1 MDLLYEICL
10 FFLKAGAF
18 SFGGGYGV
26 LYMLQNEIVYQK
38 HWISPEAFVDI
49 VAIAEMTPGP
59 IAVNASTFVGYT
71 LLGPLAGVLATLCIV
86 AVPFVLSLTVSVFYG
101 KFKDNCDVRGALK
114 GIRPAVVGLVAAV
127 SLGIAQVSLTDG
139 ISTAIF
145 ILGAA
150 LLFRWKIHPI
160 AVMLLSGFLG
170 IFLYSGIFA
179 VGA

>member
-1 MDLLYEICL
+1 MDLLFEICA

-26 LYMLQNEIVYQK
+26 LYMLQSEVVYENQ
-38 HWISPEAFVDI
+38 WISPEAFVDI

-71 LLGPLAGVLATLCIV
+71 LLGPLAGILATLCIV
-86 AVPFVLSLTVSVFYG
+86 TVPFILSLCVSAFYQ
-101 KFKDNCDVRGALK
+101 KFKDNCTVRGALK
-114 GIRPAVVGLVAAV
+114 GIRPAVVGLIAAV

-139 ISTAIF
+139 ISAAIF
-145 ILGAA
+145 IAGAA

-160 AVMLLSGFLG
+160 AVMLLSGFMG
-170 IFLYSGIFA
+170 IFLHAGIFA
-179 VGA
+179 